1 MSELDINDQ
10 KANRQNNPEG
20 GNNAQCHVYS
30 HVDSIG
36 HDAGYGLIFGRVWS
50 RPINVRTAFQIQ
62 STGDTGVFSNTL
74 LLNATTSAANRVRRF
89 FLEEANATATAATSA
104 ASITSSEV
112 VPYNNNERDPHK
124 KAIKKL
130 PGFFTLTAVCAP
142 QKTKCESDRRHITA
156 RTSRTVGN
164 FKIKILLQSFRDI
177 KRLSIFR
184 SLTLVYI

>member
-36 HDAGYGLIFGRVWS
+36 HDAGYGLIFGRVWP

-74 LLNATTSAANRVRRF
+74 LLNATTTTASADDRIVVVLRY
-89 FLEEANATATAATSA
+89 FLEATATAATSA
-104 ASITSSEV
+104 STTSSEV
-112 VPYNNNERDPHK
+112 VPYNNKTNETYIK

-130 PGFFTLTAVCAP
+130 PGFFL
-142 QKTKCESDRRHITA
+142 R
-156 RTSRTVGN
+156 
-164 FKIKILLQSFRDI
+164 
-177 KRLSIFR
+177 
-184 SLTLVYI
+184 

>member
-74 LLNATTSAANRVRRF
+74 LLNATTTTASADDRIVVVLRY
-89 FLEEANATATAATSA
+89 FLEATATAATSA
-104 ASITSSEV
+104 STTSSEV
-112 VPYNNNERDPHK
+112 VPYNNKTNETYIK

-130 PGFFTLTAVCAP
+130 PGFFYVNG
-142 QKTKCESDRRHITA
+142 S
-156 RTSRTVGN
+156 
-164 FKIKILLQSFRDI
+164 
-177 KRLSIFR
+177 
-184 SLTLVYI
+184 

>member
-74 LLNATTSAANRVRRF
+74 LLNATTTTTASADDRIVVVLRY
-89 FLEEANATATAATSA
+89 FLEATATAATSA
-104 ASITSSEV
+104 STTSSEV
-112 VPYNNNERDPHK
+112 VPYNNKTNETYIK

-130 PGFFTLTAVCAP
+130 PGFFYVNG
-142 QKTKCESDRRHITA
+142 S
-156 RTSRTVGN
+156 
-164 FKIKILLQSFRDI
+164 
-177 KRLSIFR
+177 
-184 SLTLVYI
+184 